1 MNLFD
6 KVKYELFDLVILRN
20 INPKKLLKQYNY
32 LTEANIRAMVYKN
45 SKITKEQFN
54 KWYKEIYK

>member
-20 INPKKLLKQYNY
+20 ISPKKLLKQYSY
-32 LTEANIRAMVYKN
+32 LTEKRIRSIVYKD
-45 SKITKEQFN
+45 SKVTEEQFN
-54 KWYKEIYK
+54 KWYKGE

>member
-20 INPKKLLKQYNY
+20 INPKKLLKQYSY
-32 LTEANIRAMVYKN
+32 LTEKRIRSIVYKD
-45 SKITKEQFN
+45 SKVTEEQFN
-54 KWYKEIYK
+54 KWYKGE

>member
-20 INPKKLLKQYNY
+20 ISPKKLLKQYSY
-32 LTEANIRAMVYKN
+32 LTEKRIRSIVYKDN
-45 SKITKEQFN
+45 TITEKQFN
-54 KWYKEIYK
+54 KWYKGK